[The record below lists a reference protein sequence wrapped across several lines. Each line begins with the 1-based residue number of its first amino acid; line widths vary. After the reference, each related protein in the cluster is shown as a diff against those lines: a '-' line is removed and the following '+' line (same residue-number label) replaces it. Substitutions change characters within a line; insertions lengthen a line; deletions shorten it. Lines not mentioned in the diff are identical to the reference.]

1 VSGECA
7 ATERAA
13 VLPPAATTAPLP
25 SVVRAKPGGRRAGA
39 GRPRQ
44 HGREALRA
52 TLRSLTTDRIDGRTK
67 LAVAVRAFKADIRR
81 DLGGNLS
88 RAEEAV
94 LEICAQTWVQV
105 SSLDNWLA
113 QQPSLVLARKRT
125 VLPVLLQRA
134 TLAESLAKNL
144 ERLGLKR
151 KAQPVPDIRRRVG
164 LDR

>member
-1 VSGECA
+1 M
-7 ATERAA
+7 
-13 VLPPAATTAPLP
+13 
-25 SVVRAKPGGRRAGA
+25 
-39 GRPRQ
+39 
-44 HGREALRA
+44 
-52 TLRSLTTDRIDGRTK
+52 
-67 LAVAVRAFKADIRR
+67 RAFKADIRR